1 MTKILEKSTVRKLQL
16 WAFGIFAIPFL
27 INCCFRLLAI
37 AGFPTTEWLS
47 DQAVPAFKFTTGM
60 LGAGTT
66 LTAYIIL
73 SSLATNR
80 TTGMLMKYVGFA
92 LFTFGI
98 ISAIFYFTFTGEGW
112 STIAAQGVRH
122 ALNWIPTF
130 TVFYMLG
137 TLERN
142 NPNCPRTQRS
152 AFLLFWLG
160 MMMPMIVT
168 PTLLV
173 TLVEYAEVVYPLV
186 LGIED
191 AILLLGY
198 YFLMTSEAF
207 MGRKDNSLPT
217 KGAYKIWNKYYKYF
231 LWYLLIMIVATILLT
246 ITTEII

>member
-1 MTKILEKSTVRKLQL
+1 MNMYKESSIKKQQL
-16 WAFGIFAIPFL
+16 WAFAIFAIPFIISFCYRITSL
-27 INCCFRLLAI
+27 TGVVLPDWTNNDGQSAF
-37 AGFPTTEWLS
+37 GF
-47 DQAVPAFKFTTGM
+47 VVGM
-60 LGAGTT
+60 LSATTT
-66 LTAYIIL
+66 LTAYLIL
-73 SSLATNR
+73 SKIATNR
-80 TTGMLMKYVGFA
+80 TTSILMRYVGFA
-92 LFTFGI
+92 LFTLGI
-98 ISAIFYFTFTGEGW
+98 IKAIFYFTFTGEGW

-122 ALNWIPTF
+122 TLNWIPTF

-152 AFLLFWLG
+152 VFLLFWLG
-160 MMMPMIVT
+160 MMMPMIVA

-173 TLVEYAEVVYPLV
+173 ALVEYAEVVYPLV

-207 MGRKDNSLPT
+207 MGRKDNSLPA
-217 KGAYKIWNKYYKYF
+217 KDAYKIWNRYYKYF

-246 ITTEII
+246 SLTEII